1 MGTYNLR
8 RNIVISGI
16 IAIFILIAVFLFML
30 FGIKK
35 TYQVNFYQD
44 VNLLGSYE
52 LNSKDRIDDDILE
65 EVYSKA
71 YIEED
76 YKYYWSFNNSE
87 LVEVDF
93 SILNKDSDIYLYKE
107 KVDEVFDIIVEEDE
121 FFNYEIISDEL
132 ITEDSNAVVRINHLV
147 DKNRYKAVVYI
158 NDVISYPNEN
168 GEYEIKNIQSDIYV
182 KVKYYEILEI
192 KSNMND
198 HYYYNGSSI
207 LIDYG
212 VYDINNSLID
222 INDIEVTITN
232 SNNEVVDEI
241 LEVGTYNINYHY
253 TGTTYYVDDYS
264 EEIIVEKEKLSIN
277 PILEDEY
284 VFNNQIIEFDYE
296 VLNSLNEIVD
306 IDDISISYYD
316 EQNQIIDNIIDAGRY
331 SIKYHYTG
339 LIYDID
345 DVIVNVVVNKQ
356 VSNVFVENKEF
367 IYDGTVKEITIDD
380 VITNSDGVIKFE
392 NNNNISVGKYEVVV
406 KVEESKNYLENS
418 FVVSLTI
425 TKATPIITNI
435 PNVNEGYEKGL
446 LSDIDLTNGS
456 SNVDGRFVWKDQNQ
470 ELVLGNNKYKVL
482 FIPTDS
488 LNYNQVEFEI
498 EVNTISITEM
508 LRRIKVDRNDVYDEL
523 RDVLVGNI
531 DSINKLPIKADKYGS
546 QITWYSN
553 SNIIKVDNLGN
564 IHYLDVDCETTINL
578 VGYINLYNAVEYVSF
593 EFTLNH
599 QTGEVLL
606 TEEVEEEVNEPI
618 ELSVDYEVDNNQTYY
633 INPYHEIRNNI
644 EVENKETTDEFEN
657 IEYQEINI
665 IVYESK
671 CNDLNTISEIILW
684 KILTDSAGDH
694 VAYKTKEIKQERY
707 IDKNMKGEYNI

>member
-1 MGTYNLR
+1 MGTYNRR

-35 TYQVNFYQD
+35 TYQINFYQD
-44 VNLLGSYE
+44 VNLLGSYV
-52 LNSKDRIDDDILE
+52 LDSKDRIDDDILE

-76 YKYYWSFNNSE
+76 YKYYWSFSNNE
-87 LVEVDF
+87 LNEVDF

-107 KVDEVFDIIVEEDE
+107 KVDEVFDISVEEHE
-121 FFNYEIISDEL
+121 FFNYEIISDDL
-132 ITEDSNAVVRINHLV
+132 ITEGSNAVIRINHLV

-168 GEYEIKNIQSDIYV
+168 DEYEIKNIQSDVYV

-192 KSNMND
+192 KSNMKD
-198 HYYYNGSSI
+198 HYYYTGSNI

-212 VYDINNSLID
+212 VYDINNSLVD
-222 INDIEVTITN
+222 INDIEVIITN
-232 SNNEVVDEI
+232 ANNEVVDEI
-241 LEVGTYNINYHY
+241 LEVGTYNIKYHY

-284 VFNNQIIEFDYE
+284 VFNNQIIEFDYS

-345 DVIVNVVVNKQ
+345 DVVVNIVVNKQ
-356 VSNVFVENKEF
+356 VSNIFVENKEF
-367 IYDGTVKEITIDD
+367 IYDGNVKEITIDD
-380 VITNSDGVIKFE
+380 VVTNSDGAITFE
-392 NNNNISVGKYEVVV
+392 NNNNINVGKYEVIV

-418 FVVSLTI
+418 FAVSLTI

-435 PNVNEGYEKGL
+435 PDVNEGYEKGL

-470 ELVLGNNKYKVL
+470 ELVVGNNKYKVL

-593 EFTLNH
+593 VFTLNH
-599 QTGEVLL
+599 QTEEVLL

-618 ELSVDYEVDNNQTYY
+618 ELSVDYEIDNNQTYY
-633 INPYHEIRNNI
+633 INPYQEIRNNI
-644 EVENKETTDEFEN
+644 EVKTNETNDEFEN
-657 IEYQEINI
+657 IEYQETNI

-707 IDKNMKGEYNI
+707 IDKNMKGEHNI

>member
-1 MGTYNLR
+1 MSTYNR
-8 RNIVISGI
+8 RRSIVISGI

-30 FGIKK
+30 FGVKK

-52 LNSKDRIDDDILE
+52 LNSKDRIDDDILD

-107 KVDEVFDIIVEEDE
+107 KIDEVFDIIVEEDE

-132 ITEDSNAVVRINHLV
+132 ITEGSNAVVKINHLA
-147 DKNRYKAVVYI
+147 DMNRYKANVYI

-222 INDIEVTITN
+222 INDIEVVITN
-232 SNNEVVDEI
+232 SENEVVNEI

-264 EEIIVEKEKLSIN
+264 ETIIVEKEKLSIN

-316 EQNQIIDNIIDAGRY
+316 DQNQIIDYIIDAGRY
-331 SIKYHYTG
+331 SIKYRYTG

-380 VITNSDGVIKFE
+380 VVTNSDGVITFE
-392 NNNNISVGKYEVVV
+392 NNNNINVGKYEVVV
-406 KVEESKNYLENS
+406 KVEESKNYLENN

-425 TKATPIITNI
+425 LKATPIITNI
-435 PNVNEGYEKGL
+435 PDVNEGYEKGL

-456 SNVDGRFVWKDQNQ
+456 SNVDGRFVWKNQNQ
-470 ELVLGNNKYKVL
+470 ELVVGNNKYKVL

-498 EVNTISITEM
+498 DVNTISITEM

-531 DSINKLPIKADKYGS
+531 DSINKLPVKADKYGS

-599 QTGEVLL
+599 QTEEVLL

-633 INPYHEIRNNI
+633 INPYQEIRNNI

-657 IEYQEINI
+657 IEYQETNI

-707 IDKNMKGEYNI
+707 IDKNMKGEHNI

>member
-232 SNNEVVDEI
+232 SNNEVVEEI

-264 EEIIVEKEKLSIN
+264 EEIIVEKEELSIN

-284 VFNNQIIEFDYE
+284 VFNNQIIEFDYR

-392 NNNNISVGKYEVVV
+392 NNNNINVGKYEVVV

-470 ELVLGNNKYKVL
+470 ELVVGNKKYKVL

-593 EFTLNH
+593 VFTLNH

>member
-1 MGTYNLR
+1 MGTYNRR

-35 TYQVNFYQD
+35 TYQINFYQD
-44 VNLLGSYE
+44 VNLLGSYV
-52 LNSKDRIDDDILE
+52 LDSKDRIDDDILE

-76 YKYYWSFNNSE
+76 YKYYWSFSNNE
-87 LVEVDF
+87 LNEVDF

-107 KVDEVFDIIVEEDE
+107 KVDEVFDIIVEEHE
-121 FFNYEIISDEL
+121 FFNYEIISDDL
-132 ITEDSNAVVRINHLV
+132 ITEGNNAVIRINHLV

-168 GEYEIKNIQSDIYV
+168 DEYEIKNIQSDVYV

-192 KSNMND
+192 KSNMKD
-198 HYYYNGSSI
+198 HYYYTGSNI

-212 VYDINNSLID
+212 VYDINNSLVD
-222 INDIEVTITN
+222 INDIEVIITN

-264 EEIIVEKEKLSIN
+264 EEIIVEKEKLCIN

-284 VFNNQIIEFDYE
+284 VFNNQIIEFDYQI
-296 VLNSLNEIVD
+296 LNSLNEIVD

-345 DVIVNVVVNKQ
+345 DVVVNIVVNKQ
-356 VSNVFVENKEF
+356 VSNIFVENKEF
-367 IYDGTVKEITIDD
+367 IYDGNVKEITIDD
-380 VITNSDGVIKFE
+380 VVTNSDGAITFE
-392 NNNNISVGKYEVVV
+392 NNNNINVGKYEVVV

-435 PNVNEGYEKGL
+435 PDVNEGYEKGL

-470 ELVLGNNKYKVL
+470 ELVVGNNKYKVL

-593 EFTLNH
+593 VFTLNH
-599 QTGEVLL
+599 QTEEVLL

-618 ELSVDYEVDNNQTYY
+618 ELSVDYEIDNNQTYY
-633 INPYHEIRNNI
+633 INPYQEIRNNI
-644 EVENKETTDEFEN
+644 EVKTNEINDEFEN
-657 IEYQEINI
+657 IEYQETNI

-707 IDKNMKGEYNI
+707 IDKNMKGEHNI

>member
-1 MGTYNLR
+1 MGTYNRR

-35 TYQVNFYQD
+35 TYQINFYQD
-44 VNLLGSYE
+44 VNLLGSYV
-52 LNSKDRIDDDILE
+52 LDSKDRIDDDILE

-76 YKYYWSFNNSE
+76 YKYYWSFSNNE
-87 LVEVDF
+87 LNEVDF

-107 KVDEVFDIIVEEDE
+107 KVDEVFDIIVEEHE
-121 FFNYEIISDEL
+121 FFNYEIISDDL
-132 ITEDSNAVVRINHLV
+132 ITEDSNAVIRINHLV

-168 GEYEIKNIQSDIYV
+168 DEYEIKNIQSDVYV

-192 KSNMND
+192 KSNMKD
-198 HYYYNGSSI
+198 RYYYTGSNI

-212 VYDINNSLID
+212 VYDINNSLVD
-222 INDIEVTITN
+222 INDIEVIITN
-232 SNNEVVDEI
+232 ANNEVVDEI

-284 VFNNQIIEFDYE
+284 VFNNQIIEFDYS

-306 IDDISISYYD
+306 IDYISISYYD

-345 DVIVNVVVNKQ
+345 DVVVNIVVNKQ
-356 VSNVFVENKEF
+356 VSNIFVENKEF
-367 IYDGTVKEITIDD
+367 IYDGNVKEITIDD
-380 VITNSDGVIKFE
+380 VVTNSDGAITFE
-392 NNNNISVGKYEVVV
+392 NNNNINVGKYEVVV

-435 PNVNEGYEKGL
+435 PDVNEGYEKGL

-470 ELVLGNNKYKVL
+470 ELVVGNNKYKVL

-593 EFTLNH
+593 VFTLNH
-599 QTGEVLL
+599 QTEEVLL

-618 ELSVDYEVDNNQTYY
+618 ELSVDYEIDNNQTYY
-633 INPYHEIRNNI
+633 INPYQEIRNNI
-644 EVENKETTDEFEN
+644 EVKTNETNDEFEN
-657 IEYQEINI
+657 IEYQETNI

-694 VAYKTKEIKQERY
+694 VAYKTNEIKQERY
-707 IDKNMKGEYNI
+707 IDKNMKGEHNI

>member
-1 MGTYNLR
+1 MGTYNQR

-35 TYQVNFYQD
+35 TYQINFYQD
-44 VNLLGSYE
+44 VNLLGSYV
-52 LNSKDRIDDDILE
+52 LDSKDRIDDDILE

-76 YKYYWSFNNSE
+76 YKYYWSFSNNE
-87 LVEVDF
+87 LNEVDF
-93 SILNKDSDIYLYKE
+93 SKLNKDSDIYLYKE
-107 KVDEVFDIIVEEDE
+107 KVDEVFDIIVEEHE
-121 FFNYEIISDEL
+121 FFNYEIISDDL
-132 ITEDSNAVVRINHLV
+132 ITEDSNAVIRINHLV

-168 GEYEIKNIQSDIYV
+168 DEYEIKNIQSDVYV

-192 KSNMND
+192 KSNMKD
-198 HYYYNGSSI
+198 HYYYTGSNI

-212 VYDINNSLID
+212 VYDINNSLVD
-222 INDIEVTITN
+222 INDIEVIITN

-284 VFNNQIIEFDYE
+284 VFNNQIIEFDYR

-345 DVIVNVVVNKQ
+345 DVVVNVVVNKQ
-356 VSNVFVENKEF
+356 VSNIFVENKEF
-367 IYDGTVKEITIDD
+367 IYDGNVKEITIDD
-380 VITNSDGVIKFE
+380 VVTNSDGAITFE
-392 NNNNISVGKYEVVV
+392 NNNNINVGKYEVVV

-425 TKATPIITNI
+425 TKATPIITNT
-435 PNVNEGYEKGL
+435 PDVNEGYEKGL

-470 ELVLGNNKYKVL
+470 ELVVGNNKYKVL

-593 EFTLNH
+593 VFTLNH
-599 QTGEVLL
+599 QTEEVLL

-618 ELSVDYEVDNNQTYY
+618 ELSVDYEIDNNQTYY
-633 INPYHEIRNNI
+633 INPYQEIRNNI
-644 EVENKETTDEFEN
+644 EVKTNETNDEFEN
-657 IEYQEINI
+657 IEYQETNI

-694 VAYKTKEIKQERY
+694 VAYKTNEIKQERY
-707 IDKNMKGEYNI
+707 IDKNMKGEHNI

>member
-1 MGTYNLR
+1 MSTYNR
-8 RNIVISGI
+8 RRSIVISGI

-52 LNSKDRIDDDILE
+52 LNSKDRIDDDILD

-76 YKYYWSFNNSE
+76 YKYYWSFNNNE

-107 KVDEVFDIIVEEDE
+107 KIDEVFDIIVEEHE

-132 ITEDSNAVVRINHLV
+132 ITEGSNAVVRINHLV
-147 DKNRYKAVVYI
+147 DMNRYKANVYI

-222 INDIEVTITN
+222 INDIEVVITN
-232 SNNEVVDEI
+232 SENEVVNEI

-264 EEIIVEKEKLSIN
+264 ETIIVEKEKLSIN

-284 VFNNQIIEFDYE
+284 VFNNQIIEFDYS
-296 VLNSLNEIVD
+296 VLNSFNEIVD
-306 IDDISISYYD
+306 IDDISISYYND
-316 EQNQIIDNIIDAGRY
+316 QNQIIDNIIDAGRY

-356 VSNVFVENKEF
+356 LSNIFVENKEF

-380 VITNSDGVIKFE
+380 VVTNSDGVITFE
-392 NNNNISVGKYEVVV
+392 NNNNINVGKYEVVV
-406 KVEESKNYLENS
+406 RVEESKNYLENS

-435 PNVNEGYEKGL
+435 PDVNEGYEKGL

-470 ELVLGNNKYKVL
+470 ELVVGNNKYKVL

-531 DSINKLPIKADKYGS
+531 DSINNLPIKADKYGS

-593 EFTLNH
+593 VFTLNH
-599 QTGEVLL
+599 QTEEVLL

-618 ELSVDYEVDNNQTYY
+618 ELSVDYEIDNNQTYY
-633 INPYHEIRNNI
+633 INPYQEIRDNI
-644 EVENKETTDEFEN
+644 EVENQEITDEFEN
-657 IEYQEINI
+657 IEYQETNI

-707 IDKNMKGEYNI
+707 IDKNMKGEHNI